1 MLPRPSTWR
10 SETACPAASARSPDS
25 SRHSRL
31 IIERTRATRPLRSA
45 RVTGRPHYYETVRP
59 PAPHRY
65 SGPHTFRCLGFSLS
79 PASPTPSQ
87 RHRGEAFPRSAL
99 APEPGSRH
107 LHAGHHQ
114 GSKQVSPWLLP
125 GQQLDPGSGVAATLS
140 TRQQWFTHVRL
151 PGSHLTHFMRLFRHA
166 HHHGSFTAA
175 ADGGLESLPAERIR
189 RAIPPSP
196 VQHRDY
202 PVRSSTSQPPVA
214 FAAHR
219 RQRRGSSGS
228 LTRISPGGAARPPAI
243 PGTDAAGAPSRRS
256 GLVRHS
262 V

>member
-65 SGPHTFRCLGFSLS
+65 SGPHSFRCLGFSLS
-79 PASPTPSQ
+79 PASPTPGQ

-107 LHAGHHQ
+107 LHAGHHLAN
-114 GSKQVSPWLLP
+114 KQAPARLIP
-125 GQQLDPGSGVAATLS
+125 GQQLDPGFDVAATLS

-214 FAAHR
+214 FAAHSRPRTCSSADAGR
-219 RQRRGSSGS
+219 RDHGDPRWAGSEAASAACAPRRG
-228 LTRISPGGAARPPAI
+228 
-243 PGTDAAGAPSRRS
+243 
-256 GLVRHS
+256 
-262 V
+262 

>member
-10 SETACPAASARSPDS
+10 CQTACPAASARSPDS
-25 SRHSRL
+25 SRHRRL
-31 IIERTRATRPLRSA
+31 IIERPRATRPLRSA
-45 RVTGRPHYYETVRP
+45 RITGCHHYYETVRP

-65 SGPHTFRCLGFSLS
+65 SGPYSFRCLGFSLS

-87 RHRGEAFPRSAL
+87 RHRGEAFPRSTL
-99 APEPGSRH
+99 EPEPGSRH
-107 LHAGHHQ
+107 LHAGHRLANRQ
-114 GSKQVSPWLLP
+114 APARLLP
-125 GQQLDPGSGVAATLS
+125 GQQLDPGFDVVDTLS

-151 PGSHLTHFMRLFRHA
+151 PGSHLTHLVRLFRHA

-175 ADGGLESLPAERIR
+175 TDGGLESLPAERIR

-214 FAAHR
+214 IAAH
-219 RQRRGSSGS
+219 GH
-228 LTRISPGGAARPPAI
+228 LRICSTSAADSPGHRG
-243 PGTDAAGAPSRRS
+243 RRWE
-256 GLVRHS
+256 G
-262 V
+262 